1 MTKEEFK
8 KIFDKYF
15 DPVRNYVYYRS
26 GDTDLATDIAQD
38 VFIKIWEKQLKLVP
52 ETTVGLLYKI
62 ANDLFISWYRKG
74 KVENKYINSIQL
86 QFYNDESPEDTM
98 QYEELKNNYE
108 KALGDM
114 KEKQRVVFLMNR
126 MDNLTYNEIAKRLN
140 ISVKA
145 VEKRMKYALDYLKT
159 TLET

>member
-1 MTKEEFK
+1 LTKEEFK